1 MRLYKL
7 ISGTLLELNNAHYL
21 GPELDWDQL
30 LGREQ
35 LPKLLASEASHWEK
49 ISPEKA
55 EECIAEG
62 LLAPMGTQE
71 VWAAGVTYFRS
82 RTARMEES
90 SDAGGATF
98 YDKVYVAER
107 PELFFKATASR
118 VSNPGD
124 LVKIRTDSSWDVPEP
139 ELTLLLSPSGKIQGY
154 TIGNDMSSRS
164 IEGENPLYLPQAK
177 VYQGCASL
185 GPCLLIQE
193 EPLPS
198 STKIGLEVHRQGSLA
213 ASGETTL
220 AQLKRNPEELANWLF
235 RANSFPTGCFLMTGT
250 GVVPDDFSLSK
261 GDQVTITIEGIGALQ
276 NGVGMI

>member
-98 YDKVYVAER
+98 YV
-107 PELFFKATASR
+107 
-118 VSNPGD
+118 
-124 LVKIRTDSSWDVPEP
+124 
-139 ELTLLLSPSGKIQGY
+139 TLLLSPSGKIQGY

-193 EPLPS
+193 EPLPT
-198 STKIGLEVHRQGSLA
+198 STKISLEVHRQGSLA
-213 ASGETTL
+213 ASGETSL
-220 AQLKRNPEELANWLF
+220 AQLKRSPEELAQWLF

-250 GVVPDDFSLSK
+250 GIVPDNFSLAK
-261 GDQVTITIEGIGALQ
+261 GDEVTIRIEGIGTLQ
-276 NGVGMI
+276 NRVGMI